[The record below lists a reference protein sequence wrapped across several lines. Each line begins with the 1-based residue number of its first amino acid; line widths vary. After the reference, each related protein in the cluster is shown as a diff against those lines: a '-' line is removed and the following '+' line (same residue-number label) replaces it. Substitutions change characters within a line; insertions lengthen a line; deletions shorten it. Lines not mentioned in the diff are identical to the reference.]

1 MGCFQLKSDLC
12 VLKIYLMVFFLKLKI
27 LPPYNNIINVK
38 KKKSIFNPSVVRVFH
53 EGEIQ

>member
-38 KKKSIFNPSVVRVFH
+38 KKKAYLTQVW
-53 EGEIQ
+53 